1 MNKTTRSINIK
12 ILPAILLLVLF
23 TAACGGK
30 DTPTPEATDE
40 FFEDFVPVV
49 SATGIVLPQQR
60 AILAMPSGGMVEE
73 LLVEEDQQVEKGDIM
88 LRLSGSDL
96 ASAAVSAA
104 RLELVSAEQAL
115 TDVEEGAAVASAEIQ
130 QALADAH
137 DAVRDAERNLT
148 NLSNASDQPD
158 IDQAYAN
165 LILARDQL
173 EDAQEEYDKHSNK
186 PEDNVVRAT
195 YLSLLAQAENAYED
209 AERVYNNR
217 ISAANDIDINQAKAD
232 LAYAEALVD
241 QLTDDFAKVEDGS
254 PHPDTL
260 ALAKA
265 RLQNAQDQLDAAQTA
280 LDDLSLEAPFDGT
293 VSLVYV
299 DQYDWVTPGQP
310 VIALADLSHMLVET
324 TDLNEIDVAR
334 IHVGSKATITFD
346 ALPDESIEAT
356 VIRIAKKSSPGTG
369 VNYTVTLELSSIPEG
384 LLWDMTAFVDI
395 EVEDE

>member
-1 MNKTTRSINIK
+1 MKKPYPSTITRLITS
-12 ILPAILLLVLF
+12 AILLVLF

-30 DTPTPEATDE
+30 ETPTPEATDE
-40 FFEDFVPVV
+40 YFQDFVPVV
-49 SATGIVLPQQR
+49 SATGKVLPQQR
-60 AILAMPSGGMVEE
+60 AVLSMPAGGMVVE
-73 LLVEEDQQVEKGDIM
+73 LLVQEDDPVEKGQVM

-96 ASAAVSAA
+96 ANSAVSAA
-104 RLELVSAEQAL
+104 RMELVSAQQAFN
-115 TDVEEGAAVASAEIQ
+115 DVEDGAAVAAAEIQ
-130 QALADAH
+130 QALANAH
-137 DAVRDAERNLT
+137 DAVRDADRNLA
-148 NLSNASDQPD
+148 NLSEASKQPD

-195 YLSLLAQAENAYED
+195 YLSILAQAENAYED
-209 AERVYNNR
+209 ASTVYNNR

-232 LAYAEALVD
+232 VAYAQALVE
-241 QLTDDFAKVEDGS
+241 QLIDEYAKVADGS

-260 ALAKA
+260 ALAQA
-265 RLQNAQDQLDAAQTA
+265 RLENAQNQLDAAQTA

-299 DQYDWVTPGQP
+299 DQYDWVSPGQP
-310 VIALADLSHMLVET
+310 VIAVGDLTHMLVET

-334 IHVGSKATITFD
+334 IHVGSNATVTFD
-346 ALPDESIEAT
+346 ALPDQSIEAT

-369 VNYTVTLELSSIPEG
+369 VNYTVTLELDRIPEG

-395 EVEDE
+395 EVGEE